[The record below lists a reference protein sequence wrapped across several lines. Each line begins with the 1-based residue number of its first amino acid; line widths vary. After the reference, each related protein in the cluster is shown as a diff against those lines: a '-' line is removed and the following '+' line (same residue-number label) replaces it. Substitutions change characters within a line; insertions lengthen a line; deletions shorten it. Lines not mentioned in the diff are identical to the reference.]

1 MDNLTQ
7 HLSVYISCL
16 FVILNLQGWGWVGP
30 HPLARSLP
38 SSLHSLGCPG
48 PADLAYSLSSPGFWR
63 FLVLE
68 ASVAGSCLFGKF
80 AFSVLRKGVPVGRG
94 VPHDLWE
101 ECA

>member
-7 HLSVYISCL
+7 HLSVYISYL

-30 HPLARSLP
+30 HPLG
-38 SSLHSLGCPG
+38 HSLGCPD

-80 AFSVLRKGVPVGRG
+80 AFSVLRKGGPLGRG
-94 VPHDLWE
+94 VLHDLWK